1 MKKDV
6 IWVAVVD
13 DNDMLRYGLTVALRS
28 FSELEIVGEG
38 RSGDEAI
45 DLCRTTNPHV
55 LLIDL
60 IMPGMDGVTA
70 IRHIREEMPEIKCV
84 ALTSFD
90 EASLIQSA
98 LQAGAI
104 SYLVKNMSLTT
115 LLEAIQDTH
124 AGKSTFSREAVQAL
138 RDQSAYQGRGAV
150 NLTEYEISM
159 LRLMAQGLKDHEIA
173 TRLSVDTAVVLRDM
187 ASMLVKLGA
196 ANRAEALIIARRDNF
211 ITAES

>member
-1 MKKDV
+1 MQNDV
-6 IWVAVVD
+6 IRVAVVD
-13 DNDMLRYGLTVALRS
+13 DNDMLRYGLTVALQS

-45 DLCRTTNPHV
+45 DLCRMFNPHV

-104 SYLVKNMSLTT
+104 SYLVKNMSLTA
-115 LLEAIQDTH
+115 LLEAIQD
-124 AGKSTFSREAVQAL
+124 AYVGKSTFSREAVQAL
-138 RDQSAYQGRGAV
+138 RDQSSHPAEQPIH
-150 NLTEYEISM
+150 LETYEINL
-159 LRLMAQGLKDHEIA
+159 LRLMAQGIEDQEIAARQSTDTAAVLKDIA
-173 TRLSVDTAVVLRDM
+173 SI
-187 ASMLVKLGA
+187 LVKLGA
-196 ANRAEALIIARRDNF
+196 ANRVEAIIIARRDNL
-211 ITAES
+211 IPAEG

>member
-1 MKKDV
+1 MQKDA
-6 IWVAVVD
+6 IRVAVVD
-13 DNDMLRYGLTVALRS
+13 DNDMLRYGLTVALGS
-28 FSELEIVGEG
+28 FAELEIVGEG
-38 RSGDEAI
+38 RNGDEAI
-45 DLCRTTNPHV
+45 ALCRAVNPHV

-60 IMPGMDGVTA
+60 VMPGMDGVTA

-90 EASLIQSA
+90 EAALIHNA

-115 LLEAIQDTH
+115 LLEAIQDAH

-138 RDQSAYQGRGAV
+138 RDQSTHQPGRTL
-150 NLTEYEISM
+150 NLAEYEISV

-173 TRLSVDTAVVLRDM
+173 TRLSIDTATVTRDIT
-187 ASMLVKLGA
+187 AMLIKLGA
-196 ANRAEALIIARRDNF
+196 TNRAEAVIIARRDNL
-211 ITAES
+211 ITAEG